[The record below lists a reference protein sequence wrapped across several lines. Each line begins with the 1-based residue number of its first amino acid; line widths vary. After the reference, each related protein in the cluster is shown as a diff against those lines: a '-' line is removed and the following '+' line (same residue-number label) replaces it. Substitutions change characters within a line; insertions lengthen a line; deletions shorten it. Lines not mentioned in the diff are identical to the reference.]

1 MQDVVD
7 IPDGVYTAEVETQ
20 GKGDAASYELFVI
33 GDNGERKAAPIQDA
47 GWSNWSTTKIKD
59 IAVKNGKVT
68 IGVEV
73 KGGKCT
79 IGVEVD
85 ANSGNWGSIDNF
97 TMTKK

>member
-1 MQDVVD
+1 MSS
-7 IPDGVYTAEVETQ
+7 PS
-20 GKGDAASYELFVI
+20 KGDAASYELFVI
-33 GDNGERKAAPIQDA
+33 GDNGERKAAPIKDA

-73 KGGKCT
+73 
-79 IGVEVD
+79 D
-85 ANSGNWGSIDNF
+85 ANSGNWGYIDNF